1 MTDEQKKPRLTILA
15 SFVLLR
21 DPKDQED
28 PKTFNTFNTFNTSNT
43 SKTFKTLMYSLSLFC
58 VLFSSISFVLEG
70 D

>member
-28 PKTFNTFNTFNTSNT
+28 PKTFNTFNTSNT
-43 SKTFKTLMYSLSLFC
+43 FKTFKTLMYSLSLFY

-70 D
+70 N